1 MLSKIKTWFQD
12 AWNKILS
19 WTRNSATV
27 LWARLQGIVGVLLA
41 AATAV
46 DWSGIARLDWAHDK
60 TSMYVGLGLIA
71 NAIFTEAAR
80 RRTLDA

>member
-1 MLSKIKTWFQD
+1 MLNSIKTWFQD

-71 NAIFTEAAR
+71 NAILTEAAR

>member
-1 MLSKIKTWFQD
+1 MFNKIKTWFQGV
-12 AWNKILS
+12 WNKIIS
-19 WTRNSATV
+19 WTKNSSTI
-27 LWARLQGIVGVLLA
+27 LWARIQGIVGLLLA

-60 TSMYVGLGLIA
+60 TSMYVGLGLVA
-71 NAIFTEAAR
+71 NAILTESAR